1 MEIRFKLKESNSKDK
16 IIADVLREE
25 YNHNEFIKNL
35 IYKLAVGKYRIVT
48 EDGGIVPIFEGLVE
62 SKGTSTII
70 VSKANKLIENK
81 EISSDL
87 EENTE
92 VEEEMDIVVD
102 NDIMD
107 FF

>member
-1 MEIRFKLKESNSKDK
+1 MEIRFKLKESNSKDVVIMK
-16 IIADVLREE
+16 MLEEE
-25 YNHNEFIKNL
+25 YNHNDFVKNIL
-35 IYKLAVGKYRIVT
+35 YKLASGQYKLIKSDLTNNDIFGQVGLSTECSGNIV
-48 EDGGIVPIFEGLVE
+48 ENQKF
-62 SKGTSTII
+62 
-70 VSKANKLIENK
+70 IENK